1 MDSTNPFQ
9 PWATDDSAKN
19 VKTERE
25 LVDDAKLH
33 RENVNHPKHR
43 QTASYNKESVAVP
56 SNAPGSSSAT
66 ASGGEAA
73 PEGESKMDSSKIAS
87 IQQIVENTL
96 SQEGRQ
102 RVTQLLEAVEALS
115 GAERLLLY
123 LRLPTGVPLHDPLKQ
138 PINPLG
144 SRAELQ
150 QTVTWIQTHLEV
162 DPDVSLPKQDVYDEY
177 IAHCMSSNMKPLSTA
192 DFGKVMKQVYPTVRP
207 RRLGTRGNSRYCYAG
222 LRKKIKLEVP
232 QLPDLGES
240 SKICLEPFAPS
251 RETERIVCDWAESKL
266 GIKFA
271 NISELSRHLASA
283 GTQLA
288 PPGPASASPPP
299 QLVQPHAPADDTTS
313 RQLIKHLKRKIQT
326 QGTPGRPKKNKG
338 QDVSGESPPST
349 SYASH
354 HQPMKHESEVLPDMS
369 YGYGQAAYV
378 PVYDV
383 RPPLAQYVP
392 PPRAHPPHGP
402 LAQHGPLP
410 PHVSHAPHPPHTP
423 HPPHVPSAP
432 HPAIPMHDYRPDPY
446 VFEPSYAP
454 RDLTRPADTTH
465 NLPINLSSDA
475 SLDLSTERTDWQRR
489 RPPEPPP
496 ARLALPGKKLILET
510 YHSETRASSPRS
522 SQTDTRSHHVTEDFP
537 RTEYLPKK
545 MRAAEILGGK
555 IAAARQALAG
565 PPAPT
570 AIAGP
575 AGLSGAS
582 GLPGPAG
589 LSGPGGLS
597 GSVGP
602 PTSDPACSS
611 APAPADAPVRP
622 EVAFLEDPKNLT
634 SRSKSTAA
642 ALAREEQEAASP
654 TRSVKAP
661 TSKSEQLR
669 NKLRKS
675 SGRASGPSP
684 DRAGSPDRT
693 VTPDSC
699 CGLDGINIR
708 TGMICEEKHSEIL
721 NRERVISI
729 CNIDKHDLDDYLN
742 EGNSQEHEEELL
754 QYFHHRANQSEAQAN
769 TSTSANTAA
778 FLERGQ
784 DPHDDHSQGNSE
796 KISQLRELLAKNL
809 KNQSGS
815 SSQNMQLNQESQL
828 TQEKSNE
835 PPLTKPTISEGAFKP
850 LGPNDSEINGPTL
863 PNQADLNSN
872 KHAKSVP
879 NQNGTSVP
887 YANDSTTNQVPTNV
901 GGPHLYNGHC
911 HNEPQ
916 SPTTRT
922 QQYDFVPIS
931 DGCHSPGNFH
941 SKSPIGF
948 GQRGQS
954 PTKVGKPIIMGGS
967 LQTSP
972 ISHSTAASPFVSPR
986 NTPVPRSRLCPRPI
1000 PKHNG
1005 RKRRNP
1011 LQLGVTD
1018 PCSKQF
1024 AIPNDQKFMTKS
1036 VVCGA
1041 GKYCQPI
1048 SAPPSPNILSQY
1060 KNHMY
1065 TCSSGM
1071 SNGANNLC
1079 LNFLPNAPFRDH
1091 VNGEQPLSADPLSSE
1106 VSQFFQESLV
1116 SYRSGTDTFRS
1127 QSVPLKQAIGNMGL
1141 LSYNNTPVG
1150 SVPPTPVPNEF
1161 CDFGSLVDTCTRET
1175 LDKIYDA
1182 IDSSND
1188 VLTTSATQS
1197 ILNSN
1202 DTLSNGCEPIPE
1214 HQILSDEQLTSIIP
1228 GGDDLLERT
1237 NQYNQSFTNDS
1248 ATADNVEDFLKRAN
1262 SIEFDL
1268 SELVTDKNKYY
1279 TSRSVPSTPLPY
1291 KRTAPN
1297 LQIDS
1302 RRSRELFAAENFS
1315 NASNGISS
1323 KSVPSTPQFA
1333 EDRSVFSY
1341 SNRDFLINGNS
1352 VCGSTQLHETVVE
1365 NDQGLTSPLH
1375 DMLREDI
1382 LVEPLTPALL
1392 ADLDKMDATP
1402 YVDL

>member
-1 MDSTNPFQ
+1 MDSASPFQ

-19 VKTERE
+19 VKTEKE

-43 QTASYNKESVAVP
+43 QTASYNKESIAVA
-56 SNAPGSSSAT
+56 SNAPGSSSST
-66 ASGGEAA
+66 APGGEPAR
-73 PEGESKMDSSKIAS
+73 GSESNMDSSKIAS
-87 IQQIVENTL
+87 MQQIVENTL

-102 RVTQLLEAVEALS
+102 RVAQLLEAVEALS

-123 LRLPTGVPLHDPLKQ
+123 LRLPTGVPQHDPLKQ

-232 QLPDLGES
+232 QLPDLGEA
-240 SKICLEPFAPS
+240 SKEPTAAS
-251 RETERIVCDWAESKL
+251 RETERIVCEWAETKL
-266 GIKFA
+266 GMKFA
-271 NISELSRHLASA
+271 SVSELSRHLMSAS
-283 GTQLA
+283 TQHTA
-288 PPGPASASPPP
+288 PGPASVSPPP
-299 QLVQPHAPADDTTS
+299 LAQTHAPAEDATS

-338 QDVSGESPPST
+338 QEVSGESPPST
-349 SYASH
+349 SYAGH
-354 HQPMKHESEVLPDMS
+354 HQPMKHESEPLPDMS
-369 YGYGQAAYV
+369 YYPAQPPYV

-383 RPPLAQYVP
+383 RPPMPPYAA
-392 PPRAHPPHGP
+392 PPRAHPPHP
-402 LAQHGPLP
+402 AHPPPPPPAQPLP
-410 PHVSHAPHPPHTP
+410 L
-423 HPPHVPSAP
+423 
-432 HPAIPMHDYRPDPY
+432 HDYRADPY
-446 VFEPSYAP
+446 AFEPAYAP
-454 RDLTRPADTTH
+454 RDLTRVDVAH

-496 ARLALPGKKLILET
+496 APRLPLPGKKLILEA
-510 YHSETRASSPRS
+510 YHSETRAASPRAPAP
-522 SQTDTRSHHVTEDFP
+522 DEFP
-537 RTEYLPKK
+537 RAEYLPKK

-555 IAAARQALAG
+555 LAAARQALL
-565 PPAPT
+565 PPAP
-570 AIAGP
+570 A
-575 AGLSGAS
+575 
-582 GLPGPAG
+582 
-589 LSGPGGLS
+589 
-597 GSVGP
+597 P
-602 PTSDPACSS
+602 PPD
-611 APAPADAPVRP
+611 APADAPVRP

-661 TSKSEQLR
+661 TSKSEMLR

-684 DRAGSPDRT
+684 DRAGSPERT
-693 VTPDSC
+693 ATPDSC
-699 CGLDGINIR
+699 CGLDGINIK

-754 QYFHHRANQSEAQAN
+754 QYFHHRANQAQTQAN
-769 TSTSANTAA
+769 ASTSDSTAA

-784 DPHDDHSQGNSE
+784 DPHDEHSQGKNE

-815 SSQNMQLNQESQL
+815 SSQTMQISQETQLSQ
-828 TQEKSNE
+828 ENSHE
-835 PPLTKPTISEGAFKP
+835 PPPIKTTISEGAFKP
-850 LGPNDSEINGPTL
+850 LPANEPDMNGPTII
-863 PNQADLNSN
+863 NQNALNTN
-872 KHAKSVP
+872 KHSNCVP
-879 NQNGTSVP
+879 NQNGTSLS
-887 YANDSTTNQVPTNV
+887 YINDTSTNQVVGNV

-922 QQYDFVPIS
+922 QQYEFVPIS

-941 SKSPIGF
+941 SKSPLGF

-954 PTKVGKPIIMGGS
+954 PSKVNKQIIMGGS

-1011 LQLGVTD
+1011 LSLGVAD

-1024 AIPNDQKFMTKS
+1024 AIPNDQKFMSKS
-1036 VVCGA
+1036 TVCGP

-1048 SAPPSPNILSQY
+1048 SAPPSPNILTQY
-1060 KNHMY
+1060 KNHNMY
-1065 TCSSGM
+1065 SCPSGM
-1071 SNGANNLC
+1071 SNGSNNLC

-1091 VNGEQPLSADPLSSE
+1091 VNGDQPLSADPLSSE

-1116 SYRSGTDTFRS
+1116 TYRSGPDTFRS
-1127 QSVPLKQAIGNMGL
+1127 QSVPLKQGIGNMGL

-1161 CDFGSLVDTCTRET
+1161 CDFGSLADTCDISKAGLNRET

-1197 ILNSN
+1197 ILSTN
-1202 DTLSNGCEPIPE
+1202 DTLSNGCDPLPE
-1214 HQILSDEQLTSIIP
+1214 HQILSDDQLTSIIP
-1228 GGDDLLERT
+1228 SGEDLLERS
-1237 NQYNQSFTNDS
+1237 NQFSQSFTNDS
-1248 ATADNVEDFLKRAN
+1248 AAADNVEDFLKRAN
-1262 SIEFDL
+1262 SIEFDI
-1268 SELVTDKNKYY
+1268 SELVTEKNKYY
-1279 TSRSVPSTPLPY
+1279 NTSRSVPSTPLPY

-1302 RRSRELFAAENFS
+1302 RRSRELFAAENYS

-1352 VCGSTQLHETVVE
+1352 VCGSSALHEPVVE
-1365 NDQGLTSPLH
+1365 SEALTSPLH

-1382 LVEPLTPALL
+1382 LGEPLTPALL

>member
-1 MDSTNPFQ
+1 MDSTSPFQ
-9 PWATDDSAKN
+9 PWASDDSAKN

-66 ASGGEAA
+66 APGGESAR
-73 PEGESKMDSSKIAS
+73 GSESKMDSSKIAS
-87 IQQIVENTL
+87 MQQIVENTL

-102 RVTQLLEAVEALS
+102 RVAQLLEAVEALS

-123 LRLPTGVPLHDPLKQ
+123 LRLPTGVPQHDPLKQ

-240 SKICLEPFAPS
+240 SKETTVAS

-271 NISELSRHLASA
+271 NVLELSRHLMS
-283 GTQLA
+283 GVTQHA

-299 QLVQPHAPADDTTS
+299 LAQTHAPADEATS
-313 RQLIKHLKRKIQT
+313 QQLIKHLKRKIQS
-326 QGTPGRPKKNKG
+326 QGTPGRPKKNKA
-338 QDVSGESPPST
+338 QEAVSETPPST
-349 SYASH
+349 SYAPH
-354 HQPMKHESEVLPDMS
+354 HQPMKHESEAPPEPG
-369 YGYGQAAYV
+369 YGYQPPYV

-383 RPPLAQYVP
+383 RPPFPPYAA
-392 PPRAHPPHGP
+392 PPRAHPPH
-402 LAQHGPLP
+402 APLP
-410 PHVSHAPHPPHTP
+410 PHAALPPHGAM
-423 HPPHVPSAP
+423 PPHAAP
-432 HPAIPMHDYRPDPY
+432 LHDYRSEPY
-446 VFEPSYAP
+446 VYEPPYA
-454 RDLTRPADTTH
+454 RDLTRPAEPAH
-465 NLPINLSSDA
+465 NVPINLSSDA
-475 SLDLSTERTDWQRR
+475 SLDLSTERGDWQRR

-496 ARLALPGKKLILET
+496 RLPLPGKKLILET
-510 YHSETRASSPRS
+510 YQSEARAGSPRAPPPAP
-522 SQTDTRSHHVTEDFP
+522 EEFP

-545 MRAAEILGGK
+545 MRAAEIMGGK
-555 IAAARQALAG
+555 LANARHAAAE
-565 PPAPT
+565 PAPS
-570 AIAGP
+570 AA
-575 AGLSGAS
+575 
-582 GLPGPAG
+582 
-589 LSGPGGLS
+589 
-597 GSVGP
+597 P
-602 PTSDPACSS
+602 P
-611 APAPADAPVRP
+611 PADAPVRP

-661 TSKSEQLR
+661 TSKSVR
-669 NKLRKS
+669 TKLRKP
-675 SGRASGPSP
+675 SGRTSGPSP
-684 DRAGSPDRT
+684 DRAGSPERPA
-693 VTPDSC
+693 TPDSC

-754 QYFHHRANQSEAQAN
+754 QYFHQQRANQAEGQVNA
-769 TSTSANTAA
+769 STADNTAA
-778 FLERGQ
+778 FLEAGQ
-784 DPHDDHSQGNSE
+784 DPHDDHSQGKNE

-815 SSQNMQLNQESQL
+815 GSQTMQMNQVSQPS
-828 TQEKSNE
+828 QQKSHE
-835 PPLTKPTISEGAFKP
+835 QPLPKTTISEGAFKP
-850 LGPNDSEINGPTL
+850 LTGPTE
-863 PNQADLNSN
+863 PEMNGQMMANQSDMNMN
-872 KHAKSVP
+872 KHNNSIP
-879 NQNGTSVP
+879 TENGTSLP
-887 YANDSTTNQVPTNV
+887 YVNDTASHQNAANM

-922 QQYDFVPIS
+922 QQYEFVPIS
-931 DGCHSPGNFH
+931 DGCHSPGNFQ
-941 SKSPIGF
+941 SKSPLSF

-954 PTKVGKPIIMGGS
+954 PSKVNKPIMMGGS

-1011 LQLGVTD
+1011 LVLGVD
-1018 PCSKQF
+1018 PISKF
-1024 AIPNDQKFMTKS
+1024 AIPNDQKFMPKAPM
-1036 VVCGA
+1036 CGT
-1041 GKYCQPI
+1041 GKYNCQPI
-1048 SAPPSPNILSQY
+1048 SAPPSPNILTHY
-1060 KNHMY
+1060 KSNIY
-1065 TCSSGM
+1065 PCPTGM
-1071 SNGANNLC
+1071 TNGSNNLSI
-1079 LNFLPNAPFRDH
+1079 NFLPNPSFRDH
-1091 VNGEQPLSADPLSSE
+1091 INGDPPLSADPLSSE

-1116 SYRSGTDTFRS
+1116 YRSGPDTFRS
-1127 QSVPLKQAIGNMGL
+1127 QSVPLKPGIGNMGL

-1161 CDFGSLVDTCTRET
+1161 CDFGSLADTCDISKAGLNRET

-1188 VLTTSATQS
+1188 VLTSSATQS
-1197 ILNSN
+1197 MLNSN
-1202 DTLSNGCEPIPE
+1202 DTLSNGCDPLPE
-1214 HQILSDEQLTSIIP
+1214 HQMLSDEQLTSIIP
-1228 GGDDLLERT
+1228 TSDDLLERS
-1237 NQYNQSFTNDS
+1237 NQFNQTFANDS
-1248 ATADNVEDFLKRAN
+1248 AATDNVEDFLKRTN

-1268 SELVTDKNKYY
+1268 SDLVTEKNKYY

-1297 LQIDS
+1297 LEIDS
-1302 RRSRELFAAENFS
+1302 RRSRELFAADNYS
-1315 NASNGISS
+1315 NVPNGISS

-1352 VCGSTQLHETVVE
+1352 VCGASQMHEAVVE
-1365 NDQGLTSPLH
+1365 QEQALTSPLH

-1382 LVEPLTPALL
+1382 LDPLTPALL
-1392 ADLDKMDATP
+1392 ADLDKMDPTP

>member
-1 MDSTNPFQ
+1 MDSASPFQ

-19 VKTERE
+19 VKTEKE

-43 QTASYNKESVAVP
+43 QTASYNKESIAVA
-56 SNAPGSSSAT
+56 SNAPGSSSST
-66 ASGGEAA
+66 APGGEPAR
-73 PEGESKMDSSKIAS
+73 GNESNMDSSKIAS
-87 IQQIVENTL
+87 MQQIVENTL

-102 RVTQLLEAVEALS
+102 RVAQLLEAVEALS

-123 LRLPTGVPLHDPLKQ
+123 LRLPTGVPQHDPLKQ

-232 QLPDLGES
+232 QLPDLGEA
-240 SKICLEPFAPS
+240 SKEPTAAS
-251 RETERIVCDWAESKL
+251 RETERIVCDWAETKL
-266 GIKFA
+266 GMKFA
-271 NISELSRHLASA
+271 SISELSRHLVAAS
-283 GTQLA
+283 TQHA
-288 PPGPASASPPP
+288 APGPASASPPP
-299 QLVQPHAPADDTTS
+299 LAQTHAPAEDATS

-338 QDVSGESPPST
+338 QEVSGESPPST
-349 SYASH
+349 SYAGH
-354 HQPMKHESEVLPDMS
+354 HQPMKHESEPMPDMS
-369 YGYGQAAYV
+369 YYPAQPPYV
-378 PVYDV
+378 PV
-383 RPPLAQYVP
+383 
-392 PPRAHPPHGP
+392 
-402 LAQHGPLP
+402 
-410 PHVSHAPHPPHTP
+410 
-423 HPPHVPSAP
+423 
-432 HPAIPMHDYRPDPY
+432 
-446 VFEPSYAP
+446 
-454 RDLTRPADTTH
+454 
-465 NLPINLSSDA
+465 
-475 SLDLSTERTDWQRR
+475 
-489 RPPEPPP
+489 
-496 ARLALPGKKLILET
+496 
-510 YHSETRASSPRS
+510 
-522 SQTDTRSHHVTEDFP
+522 
-537 RTEYLPKK
+537 
-545 MRAAEILGGK
+545 
-555 IAAARQALAG
+555 
-565 PPAPT
+565 
-570 AIAGP
+570 
-575 AGLSGAS
+575 
-582 GLPGPAG
+582 
-589 LSGPGGLS
+589 
-597 GSVGP
+597 
-602 PTSDPACSS
+602 
-611 APAPADAPVRP
+611 
-622 EVAFLEDPKNLT
+622 
-634 SRSKSTAA
+634 RSKSTAA

-661 TSKSEQLR
+661 TSKSEMLR

-684 DRAGSPDRT
+684 DRAGSPERT
-693 VTPDSC
+693 ATPDSC
-699 CGLDGINIR
+699 CGLDGINIK

-754 QYFHHRANQSEAQAN
+754 QYFHHRANQAQTQAN
-769 TSTSANTAA
+769 ASTSDSTAA

-784 DPHDDHSQGNSE
+784 DPHDEHSQGKNE

-815 SSQNMQLNQESQL
+815 SSQTMQISQETQLSQDN
-828 TQEKSNE
+828 SHE
-835 PPLTKPTISEGAFKP
+835 PPPIKTTISEGAFKP
-850 LGPNDSEINGPTL
+850 LTANEPDMNGPTMI
-863 PNQADLNSN
+863 NQSALNTN
-872 KHAKSVP
+872 KHNNSVP
-879 NQNGTSVP
+879 NQNGTSLS
-887 YANDSTTNQVPTNV
+887 YINDTSSNQVVGNV

-922 QQYDFVPIS
+922 QQYEFVPIS

-941 SKSPIGF
+941 SKSPLGF

-954 PTKVGKPIIMGGS
+954 PTKVNKQIIMGGS

-1011 LQLGVTD
+1011 LSLGVAD

-1024 AIPNDQKFMTKS
+1024 AIPNDQKFMSKAT
-1036 VVCGA
+1036 VCGP

-1048 SAPPSPNILSQY
+1048 SAPPSPNILTQY
-1060 KNHMY
+1060 KNHNMY
-1065 TCSSGM
+1065 ACPSGM
-1071 SNGANNLC
+1071 SNGSNNLC

-1091 VNGEQPLSADPLSSE
+1091 VNGDQPLSADPLSSE

-1116 SYRSGTDTFRS
+1116 TYRSGPDTFRS
-1127 QSVPLKQAIGNMGL
+1127 QSVPLKQGIGNMGL

-1161 CDFGSLVDTCTRET
+1161 CDFGSLADTCDISKAGLNRET

-1188 VLTTSATQS
+1188 VLTTNATQN
-1197 ILNSN
+1197 ILSTN
-1202 DTLSNGCEPIPE
+1202 DTLSNGCDPLPE

-1228 GGDDLLERT
+1228 SGEDLLERS
-1237 NQYNQSFTNDS
+1237 NQFSQSFTNDS
-1248 ATADNVEDFLKRAN
+1248 AAADNVEDFLKRAN

-1268 SELVTDKNKYY
+1268 SELVTEKNKYY
-1279 TSRSVPSTPLPY
+1279 NTSRSVPSTPLPY

-1302 RRSRELFAAENFS
+1302 RRSRELFTAENYS
-1315 NASNGISS
+1315 NVSNGISS

-1352 VCGSTQLHETVVE
+1352 VCGSSQIHEPVVDSE
-1365 NDQGLTSPLH
+1365 GLTSPLH

-1382 LVEPLTPALL
+1382 LGEPLTPALL